1 MKGHVYVMLERLLKL
16 ISFIGFFGIFIG
28 RINQTQIVILHKQVW
43 WELPSR
49 FRIKM
54 AKISINIAAGSIEK
68 PKIVVGIDLGT
79 TNSLVAYVPKG
90 QGQPQIIPVRG
101 NSIVPSVVHF
111 DEHEVPAV
119 GAYAKDKL
127 LGQPERTIYSVK
139 RLLGKNYR
147 DLPLDT
153 LNIGYRIIDDASEN
167 MVKVQV
173 GAKFYNPI
181 ELSAEILKELK
192 QQAEVSLGV
201 VVEQAVITVPAY
213 FNESQRQA
221 TRDAGKLAGL
231 DVLRIINEPTAA
243 SLAYGIQ
250 AQSQGHVLVY
260 DLGGGTFDV
269 SILQIEDGVFEVLS
283 THGDT
288 YLGGDDI
295 DRRIAEYWRENVS
308 KEINENTPFA
318 VLRIWAEKAK
328 IQLSNNKSSAF
339 EHEFESGMRVVL
351 DYSNLVDIAKP
362 ILDKTWNSVKRALK
376 DAQLNP
382 SDIQEV
388 VLVGGSTRFPEIQE
402 QLTKWFADSQI
413 NNQIDPDE
421 VVALGAAIEAD
432 VLAGNRSDVLL
443 LDVTPLSLGIETAG
457 GLMDVLIPRNSKI
470 PVRVGREYTTSVD
483 GQVNLKV
490 SVFQGERELVA
501 ENRQLGSFILE
512 GIPSMPAGMP
522 KIEIQFALNADGML
536 QVQAK
541 ELRSG
546 VVQKVEIQ
554 PSYGLTDAQVE
565 EMLMSGLT
573 NAKADVEERLL
584 RESQNEARQIIYTTE
599 RFIEK
604 NANLLTDEE
613 IAGTEQR
620 MEAVRG
626 LIDNSDRH
634 LLQNA
639 IEILNDFSRP
649 FAERL
654 MDIAISKAFKGNRID
669 QMK

>member
-1 MKGHVYVMLERLLKL
+1 
-16 ISFIGFFGIFIG
+16 
-28 RINQTQIVILHKQVW
+28 
-43 WELPSR
+43 
-49 FRIKM
+49 M
-54 AKISINIAAGSIEK
+54 AKISINIASGSIEK

-90 QGQPQIIPVRG
+90 SQYAQIIPVRG
-101 NSIVPSVVHF
+101 NSIVPSVIHF
-111 DEHEVPAV
+111 DAHDLPAV
-119 GAYAKDKL
+119 GVYAKDKL
-127 LGQPERTIYSVK
+127 LGEPDRTIYSVK
-139 RLLGKNYR
+139 RLLGKNYKDVSLDAL
-147 DLPLDT
+147 DL
-153 LNIGYRIIDDASEN
+153 GYRIIDDEGDN
-167 MVKVQV
+167 LVKVQV
-173 GAKFYNPI
+173 GSKFYNPI

-192 QQAEVSLGV
+192 QQAELAFNVK
-201 VVEQAVITVPAY
+201 VEQAVITVPAY

-231 DVLRIINEPTAA
+231 DVLRIVNEPTAA

-250 AQSQGHVLVY
+250 TESKGHILVY
-260 DLGGGTFDV
+260 DFGGGTFDV
-269 SILQIEDGVFEVLS
+269 SILQIEEGVFEVLA

-295 DRRIAEYWRENVS
+295 DRAIVNHWREKASQEN
-308 KEINENTPFA
+308 KEIGAFGA
-318 VLRIWAEKAK
+318 LRHWAEKAK
-328 IQLSNNKSSAF
+328 IQLSNDKSTHFRHDF
-339 EHEFESGMRVVL
+339 EGSIAL
-351 DYSNLVDIAKP
+351 NLTYDELVKLAAP
-362 ILDKTWNSVKRALK
+362 ILEKTWNSVKKALK
-376 DAQLNP
+376 DADLKHT
-382 SDIQEV
+382 DIQEV
-388 VLVGGSTRFPEIQE
+388 VLVGGSTRFPMIDEHI
-402 QLTKWFADSQI
+402 KDWFHSSRI
-413 NNQIDPDE
+413 NNQINPDE

-490 SVFQGERELVA
+490 AVFQGERELVA
-501 ENRQLGSFILE
+501 ENRLLGEFILQ

-541 ELRSG
+541 ELRSW

-554 PSYGLTDAQVE
+554 PSYGLTDTQVE
-565 EMLMSGLT
+565 EMLLSGLM
-573 NAKADVEERLL
+573 NAKTDVEERLL

-604 NANLLTDEE
+604 NANLLTQEE

-620 MEAVRG
+620 MSAVRG
-626 LIDNSDRH
+626 LIEQSDRH
-634 LLQNA
+634 QLQTA
-639 IEILNDFSRP
+639 IETLNDFSRP
-649 FAERL
+649 FAERV
-654 MDIAISKAFKGNRID
+654 MDIAVSKALKGNRID

>member
-1 MKGHVYVMLERLLKL
+1 
-16 ISFIGFFGIFIG
+16 
-28 RINQTQIVILHKQVW
+28 
-43 WELPSR
+43 
-49 FRIKM
+49 M
-54 AKISINIAAGSIEK
+54 AKISINIASGSIEK

-90 QGQPQIIPVRG
+90 QGQSQIIPIRG
-101 NSIVPSVVHF
+101 NGIVPSVVHF
-111 DEHEVPAV
+111 DAHDVPAV
-119 GAYAKDKL
+119 GVYAKDKL

-139 RLLGKNYR
+139 RLLGKNYG
-147 DLPLDT
+147 DIPLNT
-153 LNIGYRIIDDASEN
+153 LDIGYRIIDDSSEN

-173 GAKFYNPI
+173 GSRFYNPI

-201 VVEQAVITVPAY
+201 LVEQAVITVPAY

-250 AQSQGHVLVY
+250 EQSQGHVLVY

-269 SILQIEDGVFEVLS
+269 SVLQIEDGVFEVLS

-295 DRRIAEYWRENVS
+295 DRRIAEYWREQTS
-308 KEINENTPFA
+308 QEANEKTPFA
-318 VLRIWAEKAK
+318 ELRIWAEKAK
-328 IQLSNNKSSAF
+328 IELSNNKNAVF
-339 EHEFESGMRVVL
+339 EYVFESGMKVYL
-351 DYSNLVDIAKP
+351 DYAVLVKIANP
-362 ILDKTWNSVKRALK
+362 ILEKTWNSVKKALK
-376 DAQLNP
+376 DAQLTP
-382 SDIQEV
+382 ADIQEV

-402 QLTKWFADSQI
+402 QLTQWFAESRI
-413 NNQIDPDE
+413 NNQINPDE

-565 EMLMSGLT
+565 EMLLSGLT
-573 NAKADVEERLL
+573 NAKTDVEERLL

-604 NANLLTDEE
+604 NANLLSNEE
-613 IAGTEQR
+613 KAGTEQR
-620 MEAVRG
+620 IETVRG
-626 LIDNSDRH
+626 LIDNGDRH
-634 LLQNA
+634 VLQTA
-639 IEILNDFSRP
+639 IENLNDFSRP

-654 MDIAISKAFKGNRID
+654 MDIAVSKALKGNRID

>member
-1 MKGHVYVMLERLLKL
+1 
-16 ISFIGFFGIFIG
+16 
-28 RINQTQIVILHKQVW
+28 
-43 WELPSR
+43 
-49 FRIKM
+49 M
-54 AKISINIAAGSIEK
+54 AKISINIASGSIEK

-90 QGQPQIIPVRG
+90 QGQSQIIPIRG
-101 NSIVPSVVHF
+101 NGIVPSVVHF
-111 DEHEVPAV
+111 DAHDVPAV
-119 GAYAKDKL
+119 GVYAKDKL

-139 RLLGKNYR
+139 RLLGKNYG
-147 DLPLDT
+147 DIPLNT
-153 LNIGYRIIDDASEN
+153 LDIGYRIIDDSSEN

-173 GAKFYNPI
+173 GSRFYNPI

-201 VVEQAVITVPAY
+201 LVEQAVITVPAY

-221 TRDAGKLAGL
+221 TRDAGKIAGL

-250 AQSQGHVLVY
+250 EQSQGHVLVY

-269 SILQIEDGVFEVLS
+269 SVLQIEDGVFEVLS

-295 DRRIAEYWRENVS
+295 DRRIAEYWREQTS
-308 KEINENTPFA
+308 QEINEKTPFA
-318 VLRIWAEKAK
+318 ELRIWAEKAK
-328 IQLSNNKSSAF
+328 IELSNNKNAVF
-339 EHEFESGMRVVL
+339 EYVFESGMKVYL
-351 DYSNLVDIAKP
+351 DYAVLVKIANP
-362 ILDKTWNSVKRALK
+362 ILEKTWNSVKKALK
-376 DAQLNP
+376 DAQLTP
-382 SDIQEV
+382 ADIQEV

-402 QLTKWFADSQI
+402 QLTQWFAESRI
-413 NNQIDPDE
+413 NNQINPDE

-565 EMLMSGLT
+565 EMLLSGLT
-573 NAKADVEERLL
+573 NAKTDVEERLL

-604 NANLLTDEE
+604 NANLLSNEE
-613 IAGTEQR
+613 KAGTEQR
-620 MEAVRG
+620 IETVRG
-626 LIDNSDRH
+626 LIDNGDRH
-634 LLQNA
+634 ALQTA
-639 IEILNDFSRP
+639 IENLNDFSRP

-654 MDIAISKAFKGNRID
+654 MDIAVSKALKGNRID

>member
-1 MKGHVYVMLERLLKL
+1 
-16 ISFIGFFGIFIG
+16 
-28 RINQTQIVILHKQVW
+28 
-43 WELPSR
+43 
-49 FRIKM
+49 M
-54 AKISINIAAGSIEK
+54 AKISINIASGSIEK

-90 QGQPQIIPVRG
+90 SQYAQIIPVRG
-101 NSIVPSVVHF
+101 NSIVPSVIHF
-111 DEHEVPAV
+111 DAHDFPAV
-119 GAYAKDKL
+119 GVYAKDKL
-127 LGQPERTIYSVK
+127 LGEPDRTIYSVK
-139 RLLGKNYR
+139 RLLGKNYKDVSLDAL
-147 DLPLDT
+147 DL
-153 LNIGYRIIDDASEN
+153 GYRIIDDEGDN
-167 MVKVQV
+167 LVKVQV
-173 GAKFYNPI
+173 GSKFYNPI

-192 QQAEVSLGV
+192 QQAELALNVK
-201 VVEQAVITVPAY
+201 VEPAVITVPAY

-231 DVLRIINEPTAA
+231 DVLRIVNEPTAA

-250 AQSQGHVLVY
+250 TESKGHILVY
-260 DLGGGTFDV
+260 DFGGGTFDV
-269 SILQIEDGVFEVLS
+269 SILQIEDGVFEVLA

-295 DRRIAEYWRENVS
+295 DRAIVNHWREKASQEN
-308 KEINENTPFA
+308 KEIGTFGA
-318 VLRIWAEKAK
+318 LRHWAEKAK
-328 IQLSNNKSSAF
+328 IQLSNDKSAHFSHDF
-339 EHEFESGMRVVL
+339 EGAIAL
-351 DYSNLVDIAKP
+351 NLTYDELVKLAAP
-362 ILDKTWNSVKRALK
+362 ILEKTWNSVKKALK
-376 DAQLNP
+376 DADLKHT
-382 SDIQEV
+382 DIQEV
-388 VLVGGSTRFPEIQE
+388 VLVGGSTRFPMIEEHI
-402 QLTKWFADSQI
+402 KDWFHSSRI
-413 NNQIDPDE
+413 NNQINPDE

-490 SVFQGERELVA
+490 AVFQGERELVA
-501 ENRQLGSFILE
+501 ENRLLGEFILQ

-554 PSYGLTDAQVE
+554 PSYGLTDSQVE
-565 EMLMSGLT
+565 EMLLSGLM
-573 NAKADVEERLL
+573 NAKTDVEERLL

-604 NANLLTDEE
+604 NANLLTQEE

-620 MEAVRG
+620 MSAVRG
-626 LIDNSDRH
+626 LIEQSDRH
-634 LLQNA
+634 QLQTA
-639 IEILNDFSRP
+639 IETLNDFSRP
-649 FAERL
+649 FAERV
-654 MDIAISKAFKGNRID
+654 MDIAVSKALEGNRID

>member
-1 MKGHVYVMLERLLKL
+1 
-16 ISFIGFFGIFIG
+16 
-28 RINQTQIVILHKQVW
+28 
-43 WELPSR
+43 
-49 FRIKM
+49 M
-54 AKISINIAAGSIEK
+54 AKISINIASGSIEK

-90 QGQPQIIPVRG
+90 SQYAQIIPVRG
-101 NSIVPSVVHF
+101 NSIVPSVIHF
-111 DEHEVPAV
+111 DAHDLPAV
-119 GAYAKDKL
+119 GVYAKDKL
-127 LGQPERTIYSVK
+127 LGEPDRTIYSVK
-139 RLLGKNYR
+139 RLLGKNYKDVSLDAL
-147 DLPLDT
+147 DL
-153 LNIGYRIIDDASEN
+153 GYRIIDDEGDN
-167 MVKVQV
+167 LVKVQV
-173 GAKFYNPI
+173 GSKFYNPI

-192 QQAEVSLGV
+192 QQAELALNVK
-201 VVEQAVITVPAY
+201 VEQAVITVPAY

-231 DVLRIINEPTAA
+231 DVLRIVNEPTAA

-250 AQSQGHVLVY
+250 TESKGHILVY
-260 DLGGGTFDV
+260 DFGGGTFDV
-269 SILQIEDGVFEVLS
+269 SILQIEEGVFEVLA

-295 DRRIAEYWRENVS
+295 DRAIVNHWREKASQEN
-308 KEINENTPFA
+308 KEIGAFGA
-318 VLRIWAEKAK
+318 LRHWAEKAK
-328 IQLSNNKSSAF
+328 IQLSNDKSTHFMHDF
-339 EHEFESGMRVVL
+339 EGSIAL
-351 DYSNLVDIAKP
+351 NLTYDELVKLAAP
-362 ILDKTWNSVKRALK
+362 ILEKTWNSVKKALK
-376 DAQLNP
+376 DADLKHT
-382 SDIQEV
+382 DIQEV
-388 VLVGGSTRFPEIQE
+388 VLVGGSTRFPMIDEHI
-402 QLTKWFADSQI
+402 KDWFHSSRI
-413 NNQIDPDE
+413 NNQINPDE

-490 SVFQGERELVA
+490 AVFQGERELVA
-501 ENRQLGSFILE
+501 ENRLLGEFILQ

-554 PSYGLTDAQVE
+554 PSYGLTDTQVE
-565 EMLMSGLT
+565 EMLLSGLM
-573 NAKADVEERLL
+573 NAKTDVEERLL

-604 NANLLTDEE
+604 NANLLTQEE

-620 MEAVRG
+620 MSAVRG
-626 LIDNSDRH
+626 LIEQSDRH
-634 LLQNA
+634 QLQTA
-639 IEILNDFSRP
+639 IETLNDFSRP
-649 FAERL
+649 FAERV
-654 MDIAISKAFKGNRID
+654 MDIAVSKALKGNRID

>member
-1 MKGHVYVMLERLLKL
+1 
-16 ISFIGFFGIFIG
+16 
-28 RINQTQIVILHKQVW
+28 
-43 WELPSR
+43 
-49 FRIKM
+49 M
-54 AKISINIAAGSIEK
+54 AKISINIASGSIEK

-90 QGQPQIIPVRG
+90 NQHAQIIPVRG
-101 NSIVPSVVHF
+101 NSIVPSVIHF
-111 DEHEVPAV
+111 DAHDLPAV
-119 GAYAKDKL
+119 GVYAKDKL
-127 LGQPERTIYSVK
+127 LGEPERTIYSVK
-139 RLLGKNYR
+139 RLLGKNYKDVSVNAL
-147 DLPLDT
+147 DL
-153 LNIGYRIIDDASEN
+153 GYRIIDDESDN
-167 MVKVQV
+167 LVKVQI
-173 GAKFYNPI
+173 GTKFYNPI

-192 QQAEVSLGV
+192 QQAELSLNATV
-201 VVEQAVITVPAY
+201 DQAVITVPAY

-231 DVLRIINEPTAA
+231 DVLRIVNEPTAA

-250 AQSQGHVLVY
+250 TESKGHILVY
-260 DLGGGTFDV
+260 DFGGGTFDV
-269 SILQIEDGVFEVLS
+269 SILQIEDGVFEVLA

-295 DRRIAEYWRENVS
+295 DRAIVNHWREKASQEN
-308 KEINENTPFA
+308 KEIGAFGA
-318 VLRIWAEKAK
+318 LRHWAEKAK
-328 IQLSNNKSSAF
+328 IQLSNDKSAQFSRDF
-339 EHEFESGMRVVL
+339 EGSISL
-351 DYSNLVDIAKP
+351 DLTYDELVKLAEP
-362 ILDKTWNSVKRALK
+362 ILDKTWNSVKKALK
-376 DAQLNP
+376 DADLKHT
-382 SDIQEV
+382 DIQEV
-388 VLVGGSTRFPEIQE
+388 VLVGGSTRFPLIEEYIKE
-402 QLTKWFADSQI
+402 WFHASRI
-413 NNQIDPDE
+413 NNQINPDE

-432 VLAGNRSDVLL
+432 VLAGNRGDVLL

-490 SVFQGERELVA
+490 AVFQGERELVA
-501 ENRQLGSFILE
+501 ENRQLGEFILQ

-554 PSYGLTDAQVE
+554 PSYGLTDTQVE
-565 EMLMSGLT
+565 EMLLSGLM
-573 NAKADVEERLL
+573 NAQTDVEERLL
-584 RESQNEARQIIYTTE
+584 RESQNEARQIIYTTQ

-604 NANLLTDEE
+604 NANLLTQEE

-620 MEAVRG
+620 MNAVRG
-626 LIDNSDRH
+626 LIEHSDRH
-634 LLQNA
+634 QLQTA
-639 IEILNDFSRP
+639 IETLNDFSRP
-649 FAERL
+649 FAERV
-654 MDIAISKAFKGNRID
+654 MDIAVSKALKGNRID

>member
-1 MKGHVYVMLERLLKL
+1 
-16 ISFIGFFGIFIG
+16 
-28 RINQTQIVILHKQVW
+28 
-43 WELPSR
+43 
-49 FRIKM
+49 M
-54 AKISINIAAGSIEK
+54 AKISINIASGSIEK

-90 QGQPQIIPVRG
+90 SQYAQIIPVRG
-101 NSIVPSVVHF
+101 NSIVPSVIHF
-111 DEHEVPAV
+111 DAHDLPAV
-119 GAYAKDKL
+119 GVYAKDKL
-127 LGQPERTIYSVK
+127 LGEPDRTIYSVK
-139 RLLGKNYR
+139 RLLGKNYKDVSLDAL
-147 DLPLDT
+147 DL
-153 LNIGYRIIDDASEN
+153 GYRIIDDEGDN
-167 MVKVQV
+167 LVKVQV
-173 GAKFYNPI
+173 GSKFYNPI

-192 QQAEVSLGV
+192 QQAELALNVK
-201 VVEQAVITVPAY
+201 VEQAVITVPAY

-231 DVLRIINEPTAA
+231 DVLRIVNEPTAA

-250 AQSQGHVLVY
+250 TESKGHILVY
-260 DLGGGTFDV
+260 DFGGGTFDV
-269 SILQIEDGVFEVLS
+269 SILQIEEGVFEVLA

-295 DRRIAEYWRENVS
+295 DRAIVNHWREKASQEN
-308 KEINENTPFA
+308 KEIGAFGA
-318 VLRIWAEKAK
+318 LRHWAEKAK
-328 IQLSNNKSSAF
+328 IQLSNDKSTHFRHDF
-339 EHEFESGMRVVL
+339 EGSIAL
-351 DYSNLVDIAKP
+351 NLTYDELVKLAAP
-362 ILDKTWNSVKRALK
+362 ILEKTWNSVKKALK
-376 DAQLNP
+376 DADLKHT
-382 SDIQEV
+382 DIQEV
-388 VLVGGSTRFPEIQE
+388 VLVGGSTRFPMIDEHI
-402 QLTKWFADSQI
+402 KDWFHSSRI
-413 NNQIDPDE
+413 NNQINPDE

-432 VLAGNRSDVLL
+432 VLAGNRSDLLL

-490 SVFQGERELVA
+490 AVFQGERELVA
-501 ENRQLGSFILE
+501 ENRLLGEFILQ

-554 PSYGLTDAQVE
+554 PSYGLTDTQVE
-565 EMLMSGLT
+565 EMLLSGLM
-573 NAKADVEERLL
+573 NAKTDVEERLL

-604 NANLLTDEE
+604 NANLLTQEE

-620 MEAVRG
+620 MSAVRG
-626 LIDNSDRH
+626 LIEQSDRH
-634 LLQNA
+634 QLQTA
-639 IEILNDFSRP
+639 IETLNDFSRP
-649 FAERL
+649 FAERV
-654 MDIAISKAFKGNRID
+654 MDIAVSKALKGNRID

>member
-382 SDIQEV
+382 SAIQEV

-402 QLTKWFADSQI
+402 QLTQWFADSQI